1 MRHKHNTKPT
11 GNLWY
16 TASIQVSTRRE
27 EFGVEPEEGERPEE
41 GEEPGN
47 KATHTPL
54 CTTQEVVETGVVD
67 TLVSQDTA
75 ASSDTKLRE
84 KFEQ

>member
-27 EFGVEPEEGERPEE
+27 EFGVEPEEGEESEE
-41 GEEPGN
+41 KPGPRERSLGRGQRRGRSLGTRLH
-47 KATHTPL
+47 THL
-54 CTTQEVVETGVVD
+54 SV
-67 TLVSQDTA
+67 
-75 ASSDTKLRE
+75 
-84 KFEQ
+84 